1 MNKQTKAKQKQ
12 NHKYEE
18 QMCLTVVGGADG
30 EWQVCN

>member
-18 QMCLTVVGGADG
+18 QMWLTVEGVADG
-30 EWQVCN
+30 EWQVCD